1 MGYVL
6 CDVLGCGWFFV
17 LSQRF
22 VGYCIRMVLFE
33 MQIGSFPTP
42 GFVFADLPPSED
54 ILPYAGDAGTVFRSE
69 AFYSKCWNRS
79 IPLTAS
85 CTENC
90 LEFWDAF
97 GATWFN
103 FGEITCSQSYP
114 TPGLTVE
121 GNPVPPEGNINV
133 VLTNQCAEYTW
144 KPSDNETSV
153 QNFLMKDPWGNTYA
167 MQSSLIYANTSA
179 GFEANA
185 DAAVL
190 PDGWTIEKTNLTET
204 QMHYSYLI
212 GDDCWLIVLK
222 DSAGNAWHQ
231 YIYGEPLEQSTL
243 LNSLN
248 CSFIV
253 PENSPT
259 FSSEGSPSTSSSP
272 SPQAPSSLAQRA
284 SVLGVEMSVLLHFML
299 LMLSLLLFW
308 RH

>member
-1 MGYVL
+1 MSSLDNMAQYPFKGQVYGPTPLTGNCSSAAGMQVN
-6 CDVLGCGWFFV
+6 
-17 LSQRF
+17 
-22 VGYCIRMVLFE
+22 FE
-33 MQIGSFPTP
+33 YYNPNNLTGGAVELTNYGNSTQIGSFPTP
-42 GFVFADLPPSED
+42 GFTFDDLPPSED
-54 ILPYAGDAGTVFRSE
+54 LLPYAGDAGTVFRTE

-85 CTENC
+85 
-90 LEFWDAF
+90 L
-97 GATWFN
+97 
-103 FGEITCSQSYP
+103 YP
-114 TPGLTVE
+114 TPGLTQE
-121 GNPVPPEGNINV
+121 GDPVPPEGNVNV

-144 KPSDNETSV
+144 KPAENETSV

-167 MQSSLIYANTSA
+167 MQSSLTYANSSA

-204 QMHYSYLI
+204 EMHYSYMI

-248 CSFIV
+248 CSFTV
-253 PENSPT
+253 PANSPT
-259 FSSEGSPSTSSSP
+259 YSPGGSPSH
-272 SPQAPSSLAQRA
+272 SPQAPSSLAQSTA
-284 SVLGVEMSVLLHFML
+284 VLGGEVSVMLYFML
-299 LMLSLLLFW
+299 LMLSLLTFW